1 MISITFLL
9 ATLINTNTNYID
21 LIFNIWIVINY
32 ARIEIVSLSF
42 IAFGFLAVTSFR
54 QINLEIESTLRED
67 DKNGMNNHRLLEAGL
82 KKWKM
87 NYVLLCSYVIHLNCT
102 FNFSLLIEICY
113 VFITFPTNSS
123 IILTGPGKMPIIFYS
138 IIVKSVI
145 ILFLL
150 CYIADELKNA
160 VSD

>member
-1 MISITFLL
+1 MISMTFLL
-9 ATLINTNTNYID
+9 APFINTNTNYID
-21 LIFNIWIVINY
+21 LIFNIWNVINY

-54 QINLEIESTLRED
+54 QITLEIESTLRED
-67 DKNGMNNHRLLEAGL
+67 DKNGINNDRLLEAGL

-87 NYVLLCSYVIHLNCT
+87 NYAMLCSYVIHLNCT

-113 VFITFPTNSS
+113 VFITFPSNSS
-123 IILTGPGKMPIIFYS
+123 IILTDSGRTPIIFYS
-138 IIVKSVI
+138 YIVKSVI

-160 VSD
+160 VSG